1 MNAVVV
7 EFAVE
12 EEIKKSGVVASDRA
26 SIERR
31 APGVDEAPIP
41 KLPALEKMRAVEVAV
56 PFVEV
61 ENERYGVSELIVEF
75 PAIESVAYG
84 VEDPKPRY

>member
-1 MNAVVV
+1 
-7 EFAVE
+7 
-12 EEIKKSGVVASDRA
+12 
-26 SIERR
+26 
-31 APGVDEAPIP
+31 
-41 KLPALEKMRAVEVAV
+41 LPALEKMRAVEVAV